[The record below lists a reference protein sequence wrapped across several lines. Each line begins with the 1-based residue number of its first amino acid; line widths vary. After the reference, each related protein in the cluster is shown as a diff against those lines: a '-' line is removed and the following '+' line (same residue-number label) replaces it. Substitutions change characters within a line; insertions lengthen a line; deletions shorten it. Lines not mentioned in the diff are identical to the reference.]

1 MNIYTNEKLVKR
13 NALIAQVSMFGGL
26 AVLAGGMIIS
36 FRDPARYFNLSL
48 LALAL
53 GFILSQV
60 GIYFTNR
67 YGRKPRP
74 DQLLNIALKGL
85 DGKYTLY
92 HYMNAS
98 SHVLVGPSGVWVLL
112 PRYQRGTVTYSKGR
126 YRQRSGG
133 LLQNY
138 LKIFA
143 QEGLGR
149 PEMDVQNE
157 KENLK
162 IWLTKRM
169 PEDSKIP
176 DIQAALVF
184 TNDNVKIDIPEEE
197 TLPAETVMLVKLK
210 DVVRKSAKAKVLSL
224 ERAKQIQ
231 DLLSGEEPVVE
242 GEEE

>member
-1 MNIYTNEKLVKR
+1 MIIYTNEKLVKR
-13 NALIAQVSMFGGL
+13 NALIAKVSMFGGL

-67 YGRKPRP
+67 FGRTPRP
-74 DQLLNIALKGL
+74 DQLLNQALKGL
-85 DGKYTLY
+85 DGKYAIY
-92 HYMNAS
+92 HYMTAS

-126 YRQRSGG
+126 YRQKSGNI
-133 LLQNY
+133 LLNY
-138 LKIFA
+138 LKIFG

-149 PEMDVQNE
+149 PDMDIENE
-157 KENLK
+157 KEGMK
-162 IWLTKRM
+162 TWLTKRM

-184 TNDNVKIDIPEEE
+184 TDLRAKIEIPEDE
-197 TLPAETVMLVKLK
+197 TLPAETVMLKELK

-224 ERAKQIQ
+224 DRAKQIQ
-231 DLLSGEEPVVE
+231 GILSGEEPV
-242 GEEE
+242 EEIEE